1 MSKATDLKR
10 LSDKI
15 RKFQA
20 AVERAGVDRVSDK
33 IGRGAFSAFEC
44 ADDALSRNQS
54 LAIVSNFL
62 GSAQERCEDHLN
74 LQPDEDVYSV
84 LKTLK

>member
-1 MSKATDLKR
+1 MTSATDLKR

-33 IGRGAFSAFEC
+33 IGRGAFSSFEC
-44 ADDALSRNQS
+44 AADALRRNQS

-62 GSAQERCEDHLN
+62 GAAQERCEDHLN
-74 LQPDEDVYSV
+74 LQSDEDVYSV
-84 LKTLK
+84 LKTIR